1 MARGSNQATAAATS
15 AQNLSNTG
23 AGNASQ
29 LYGALAP
36 ELMTEM
42 AHPSGIDPASMA
54 KIRTSNMQAAGG
66 TQAAATGEGALLAGR
81 TRNAGS
87 ADAAIAEGARSAGQ
101 QLSNANLKTD
111 LADEQ
116 LKEAQRKSATS
127 GLESLYGTNTNEALG
142 GLGAVAS
149 NVNANTNAANESWDW
164 AKYILDPAMQASGE
178 AAKGYLGKP

>member
-1 MARGSNQATAAATS
+1 MARGSSQATSAATS

-42 AHPSGIDPASMA
+42 AAPQGIDPVTMA
-54 KIRTSNMQAAGG
+54 KMKTSNMQGAGG
-66 TQAAATGEGALLAGR
+66 SQAAATGEGALLAGR

-87 ADAAIAEGARSAGQ
+87 ADAAIAESTRHAGE

-111 LADEQ
+111 LANES
-116 LKEAQRKSATS
+116 LKEKERQSGTA
-127 GLESLYGTNTNEALG
+127 GLESLYGINTNEALG
-142 GLGAVAS
+142 GLGEVAS
-149 NVNANTNAANESWDW
+149 NVNANTNAANASWDW
-164 AKYILDPAMQASGE
+164 AKYILDPMIASAKSG
-178 AAKGYLGKP
+178 AAAG